1 MLAKAKKLIPSK
13 RNRNLAYTV
22 GGMAALLTGR
32 KVAALSL
39 FGKGL
44 AGLEKQ
50 WRENHPDFEGDLAD
64 RWEEAIS
71 FYEETHVEPTNRVLH
86 KVGIP
91 MIVGGATGLLLFRP
105 FRPLWLT
112 SASSF
117 TLGWALNIVGHSKY
131 EKNAPAF
138 ADDPLSFIAGPV
150 WDLKHGGRSRAE
162 ASMERAA
169 EAVRQADEEAE
180 ETDNSADTE
189 GDVVEMPQVNVG
201 GGPAHA

>member
-1 MLAKAKKLIPSK
+1 MLAKVAGLIPSK
-13 RNRNLAYTV
+13 RKRNIAYTV

-39 FGKGL
+39 FGKGI
-44 AGLEKQ
+44 AGLEKE
-50 WRENHPDFEGDLAD
+50 WRENHPDFDGDMAD

-71 FYEETHVEPTNRVLH
+71 FYEETHVEPTNRMLH

-91 MIVGGATGLLLFRP
+91 MIVGGGAGLLLFRP
-105 FRPLWLT
+105 FRPLWLA

-117 TLGWALNIVGHSKY
+117 TVGWALNIVGHSKY

-138 ADDPLSFIAGPV
+138 ADDPFSFIAGPV

-162 ASMERAA
+162 ASMQRAA
-169 EAVRQADEEAE
+169 DAVREADQAAE
-180 ETDNSADTE
+180 GDANKDA
-189 GDVVEMPQVNVG
+189 DVVEMPQVNVG
-201 GGPAHA
+201 GEPAHA